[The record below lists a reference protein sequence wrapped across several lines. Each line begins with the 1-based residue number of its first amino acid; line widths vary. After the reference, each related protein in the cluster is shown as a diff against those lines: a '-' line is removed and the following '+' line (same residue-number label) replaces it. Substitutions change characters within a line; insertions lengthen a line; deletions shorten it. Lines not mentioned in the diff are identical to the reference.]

1 MRITKTRV
9 KCKGKR
15 QYLHYM
21 YVHEYLYSATQHL
34 DSYRLHLSHAKK
46 SRRWITEA
54 FSLIFII
61 TENCP
66 KQHTINNFVNKQNAS
81 FMTDWNALQHF
92 AKQFGRWV
100 ILFTGIVPT

>member
-92 AKQFGRWV
+92 A
-100 ILFTGIVPT
+100 